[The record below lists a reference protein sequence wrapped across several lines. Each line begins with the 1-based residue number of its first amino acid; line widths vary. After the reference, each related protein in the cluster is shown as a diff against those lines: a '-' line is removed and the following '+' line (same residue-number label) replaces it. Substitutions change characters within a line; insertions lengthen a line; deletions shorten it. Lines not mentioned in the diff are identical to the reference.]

1 MQIRSLTKRLNL
13 AFRKALR
20 LLARPAKSAG
30 AREDAVILPYR
41 GFGSVEEI
49 FLVGRV
55 FHQKSRP
62 APVRKNPVFRDM
74 ANLFR
79 RLLRKGA
86 AHAELEVRF
95 NGTTR
100 RVKTDRRGYF
110 QVHMRNQWQF
120 SATRFWRPVHMELL
134 GPFGKGAE
142 AVGKVFIPS
151 RKAKFAVISDID
163 DTVVLTGVANKLTM
177 IWRLFVQRAR
187 SRAAF
192 PGVAA
197 LYRALHRG
205 VSGDETNPMLYV
217 SRGPWSIYE
226 ILDEFFNH
234 HEIPAGPVLFL
245 RDWGFSKFRPFPP
258 RAKGHK
264 LAHILRALSLYR
276 DLPFILIGDS
286 GQRDPEIYAE
296 VVRRHPGRIL
306 AIYIRNILKK
316 PLRDRAIENL
326 AKEVA
331 ESGSFLLLASDT
343 FDMALHA
350 AEHGFISPSSL
361 SEILRERKDEE
372 KKD

>member
-1 MQIRSLTKRLNL
+1 M
-13 AFRKALR
+13 
-20 LLARPAKSAG
+20 
-30 AREDAVILPYR
+30 
-41 GFGSVEEI
+41 
-49 FLVGRV
+49 GRV

-62 APVRKNPVFRDM
+62 PPVRKNPVFRDW
-74 ANLFR
+74 ASLVHRVF
-79 RLLRKGA
+79 RKGA
-86 AHAELEVRF
+86 AHAEVEIRF

-100 RVKTDRRGYF
+100 RVKADRRGYF
-110 QVHMRNQWQF
+110 QAHIRNRWQF
-120 SATRFWRPVHMELL
+120 STKRFWRPVHMELIR
-134 GPFGKGAE
+134 PFGEGAE

-151 RKAKFAVISDID
+151 RKAKFVVISDID
-163 DTVVLTGVANKLTM
+163 DTVVFTGVANKLAM
-177 IWRLFVQRAR
+177 IWRLFVQKAR

-197 LYRALHRG
+197 FYRALHHG
-205 VSGDETNPMLYV
+205 LSGDETNPMLYV

-245 RDWGFSKFRPFPP
+245 RDWGISAFRPFPP

-264 LAHILRALSLYR
+264 LAHIRRALSLYH

-286 GQRDPEIYAE
+286 GQRDPEIYAD
-296 VVRRHPGRIL
+296 VVRQHPGRVL

-316 PLRDRAIENL
+316 PLRDQAIENL

-331 ESGSFLLLASDT
+331 EAGSFLFLASDT

-350 AEHGFISPSSL
+350 AKHGFISSSSL
-361 SEILRERKDEE
+361 SEILRERKEEE
-372 KKD
+372 KKSGPAPKEPPVEIEGRSV